1 MTLLGK
7 VASPATLTRCLW
19 ISQIA
24 LSGLLALC
32 SFIAPSVVSS
42 DGGVSNFGNR
52 LTTVVPYTL
61 SFSLCALFLSLA
73 AAALVKVWPERKLY
87 GLTLVG
93 LALLDL
99 LVLVSTYPRH
109 LNLLYSEIHDD
120 LGIALFAYEFVW
132 SIWFVVQGW
141 GRETAALFLIEVG
154 GSLVGLLSIL
164 KIVHLL
170 YYGQVIGAIGFG
182 LLLVRAFPRIVG
194 AGSFPPARRPRRRTG
209 NRRRSDPGSV
219 PFEVEPER

>member
-7 VASPATLTRCLW
+7 VASPATVTRCLW

-24 LSGLLALC
+24 LSSLLALC

-52 LTTVVPYTL
+52 LTTVVPYTF
-61 SFSLCALFLSLA
+61 SFALCALFLSLA
-73 AAALVKVWPERKLY
+73 AAALVRVWPDRKLY

-93 LALLDL
+93 VAVLDL

-109 LNLLYSEIHDD
+109 VNLLYSEIHDD

-132 SIWFVVQGW
+132 SIWFVIRGW
-141 GRETAALFLIEVG
+141 GPETATLFLIEVG

-182 LLLVRAFPRIVG
+182 LLLVRVLPRIVD
-194 AGSFPPARRPRRRTG
+194 ADSFPAERRPRRRPA
-209 NRRRSDPGSV
+209 NRDGSDPGIS
-219 PFEVEPER
+219 PFRGGA